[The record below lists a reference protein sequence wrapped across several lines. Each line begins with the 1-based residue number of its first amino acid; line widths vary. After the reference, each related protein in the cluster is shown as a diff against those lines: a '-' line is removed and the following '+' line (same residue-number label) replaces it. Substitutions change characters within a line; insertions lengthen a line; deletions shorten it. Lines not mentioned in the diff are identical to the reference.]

1 MFISISVDLI
11 SDDSSMKMAKVL
23 KEYGLKKIQANLYES
38 FEFPSKRLGN
48 LKKDITDCLDMDDL
62 LRLYQYP
69 LENSFKISYV
79 ENKKWKRLSIS
90 QE

>member
-1 MFISISVDLI
+1 MFIAISVDLVT
-11 SDDSSMKMAKVL
+11 DDSQIKADRVM
-23 KEYGLKKIQANLYES
+23 KEYGLKKIQKNLYES
-38 FEFPSKRLGN
+38 FEFPSKSLGN
-48 LKKDITDCLDMDDL
+48 LKKDLTDCLDMDDL

-69 LENSFKISYV
+69 LENSFKISYI